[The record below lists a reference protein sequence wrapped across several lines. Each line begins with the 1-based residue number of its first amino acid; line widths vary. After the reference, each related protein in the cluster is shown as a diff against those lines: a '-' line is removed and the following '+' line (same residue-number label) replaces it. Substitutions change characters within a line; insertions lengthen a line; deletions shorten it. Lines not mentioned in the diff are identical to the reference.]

1 MVPCKIRPMDIE
13 AMDYWLNEAPM
24 SDPPS
29 QNAIVFALKRMLLP
43 GTSARIV
50 IDAFGNTLVMLDGK
64 LQPLTPALA
73 EWYHAALA
81 GHPVEPLTDWI
92 PLPWDLL
99 SRRIQAELRDVRNVH
114 PQERNTDEDYEEAQG
129 VAS

>member
-29 QNAIVFALKRMLLP
+29 QNAIVFALKRLLLP
-43 GTSARIV
+43 GTAVRIV

-64 LQPLTPALA
+64 LQALTPNLA
-73 EWYHAALA
+73 DWYNAAMA
-81 GHPVEPLTDWI
+81 GHPVEPLTEYI

-99 SRRIQAELRDVRNVH
+99 SRRIQSELRETQASDVR
-114 PQERNTDEDYEEAQG
+114 TTASSDFEEAQG